1 MQALSFDAHSLTVPV
16 IKWLGVLP
24 SDINRY
30 YKVLFKRVSSY
41 FCPRYWPKNP
51 DHYFSRSFFGLWK
64 HTCRVSDLLFGYL
77 TTGFDNFVVAPGQP
91 CMGQALKN
99 ARVST
104 RQDYFGS
111 LILILCLNVQRA
123 WFYEPFLQCS
133 NAATESSQS
142 YQLDLGERRVAI
154 VISFPLRLSEDD
166 LERIISRRHEIKSQ
180 SLYFFETGVII
191 NG

>member
-1 MQALSFDAHSLTVPV
+1 
-16 IKWLGVLP
+16 
-24 SDINRY
+24 
-30 YKVLFKRVSSY
+30 
-41 FCPRYWPKNP
+41 
-51 DHYFSRSFFGLWK
+51 
-64 HTCRVSDLLFGYL
+64 
-77 TTGFDNFVVAPGQP
+77 
-91 CMGQALKN
+91 MGQALRN

-111 LILILCLNVQRA
+111 LILVLCLNVQKAR
-123 WFYEPFLQCS
+123 FYEPFLQCS

-142 YQLDLGERRVAI
+142 YQLDVGERRVAI
-154 VISFPLRLSEDD
+154 LIPFPLRLSEDD